1 MAISTALPQTKTTPA
16 TSGVDPLHLTLEND
30 PRTES
35 ENRYERKFA
44 IYDLDLP
51 QVEMVLM
58 LNPAAFTSIYKPR
71 YINNIY
77 LDTPQRHSFHQ
88 TVAGSTPRK
97 KVRIRWY
104 GELKGLIPNPVLEFK
119 IKKGLTG
126 YKITLPLSSFT
137 LEDTFSRTDLD
148 ALIKK
153 SLIPGDIRQ
162 QLDLLEPALLNRYH
176 RSYYLSGSKNIR
188 ATVDTNLIFHDIFS
202 STSPLLGRSARDCV
216 TVVET
221 KYAPEKD
228 REAAAIASAFPF
240 RLTKFSKY
248 VMGIEQINA

>member
-1 MAISTALPQTKTTPA
+1 MAISTALPPTNPPDATPKPKLVEVA
-16 TSGVDPLHLTLEND
+16 RGKD

-35 ENRYERKFA
+35 EKRYERKFA
-44 IYDLDLP
+44 VYALGLQ

-104 GELKGLIPNPVLEFK
+104 GDIKGRIQNPVLEFK

-126 YKITLPLSSFT
+126 YKISLPLNAFDFEGVFT
-137 LEDTFSRTDLD
+137 RKELEDILD
-148 ALIKK
+148 K
-153 SLIPGDIRQ
+153 SVIPSDIRH
-162 QLDLLEPALLNRYH
+162 QLDQLEPALLNRYH

-188 ATVDTNLIFHDIFS
+188 STIDSELSFYDLS
-202 STSPLLGRSARDCV
+202 SPFARHPFRDSGIIL
-216 TVVET
+216 ES
-221 KYAPEKD
+221 KYPPEYD
-228 REAAAIASAFPF
+228 PEAAAIASAFPF

-248 VMGIEQINA
+248 VTGIEKLNG